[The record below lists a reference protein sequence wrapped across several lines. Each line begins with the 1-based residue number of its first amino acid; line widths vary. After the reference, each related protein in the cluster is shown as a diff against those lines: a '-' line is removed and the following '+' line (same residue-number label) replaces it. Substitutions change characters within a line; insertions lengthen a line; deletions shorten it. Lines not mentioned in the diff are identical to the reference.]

1 MKNGTCRACGSHEVR
16 SNRNR
21 KFPALNT
28 ITLTVGSSVARYA
41 SLDTYVCVT
50 CGYVENY
57 VTSTEDLEY
66 IQENWASVG
75 VRYDN
80 SDRTSENGYRMLDRE
95 LLGSIGNEE

>member
-1 MKNGTCRACGSHEVR
+1 MKNGQCRACASCEIR

-57 VTSTEDLEY
+57 VTSREDLEY
-66 IQENWASVG
+66 IRDNWKPVG

-80 SDRTSENGYRMLDRE
+80 SDRTPENGHRIPDQE
-95 LLGSIGNEE
+95 LISRIGNGE